1 MRASKWYPID
11 TPLETTLPKDS
22 ASPISVTSRRLVTS
36 LSSVTSPYLADGWR
50 RGALFGALLIC
61 MLAVLNACGYRFTG
75 GGSLPGGIQ
84 RLYIPTLENR
94 SAETGIETIVTNA
107 LVEEVSRNQS
117 QLAATAEA
125 ADGTLV
131 GAVTRIATTTVSRS
145 GEQTAAERRVE
156 IQVDLRLENAAAQ
169 EIRRIDQL
177 RAVRVYDVI
186 DGDDAATEANRQE
199 ALSEAAQTLAERVY
213 QRLTEDF

>member
-1 MRASKWYPID
+1 MRASKRYPID
-11 TPLETTLPKDS
+11 TPLETILPKAF
-22 ASPISVTSRRLVTS
+22 ASRGLITSNHRATKPSLVG
-36 LSSVTSPYLADGWR
+36 AWR
-50 RGALFGALLIC
+50 RGEFLGALLIC
-61 MLAVLNACGYRFTG
+61 LLVVLTACGYHFTG

-107 LVEEVSRNQS
+107 LVEEVSRNQR

-131 GAVTRIATTTVSRS
+131 GAVTRIATRTVSRS
-145 GEQTAAERRVE
+145 GEQRAAERRVE
-156 IQVDLRLENAAAQ
+156 IQVGLRLENAAAQ

-177 RAVRVYDVI
+177 STASVYDVI
-186 DGDDAATEANRQE
+186 DGDDAATEANRKE
-199 ALSEAAQTLAERVY
+199 ALREAAQTLAERVY